1 MFRRRAPQA
10 QPTLLVVGLG
20 NPGPEYRGTRHNV
33 GFEVVDRLAER
44 HKIRLSEARFNSKL
58 GVGTVAGAAVALAK
72 PLTYMNRSGPAV
84 ASLLRHFGL
93 TPPQLLVVADELD
106 HEPGVVSMR
115 PKGGAG
121 GHNGHRSLIQA
132 LGTNEYARIKIGV
145 GKPPRDGADHVLGR
159 FHPDERE
166 LVEPCIARA
175 CEAVEAFS
183 RDGLDAALRVA
194 NG

>member
-1 MFRRRAPQA
+1 
-10 QPTLLVVGLG
+10 LLVVGLG
-20 NPGPEYRGTRHNV
+20 NPGGEYRGTRHNV

-44 HKIRLSEARFNSKL
+44 NRIRLSEARFTAKF
-58 GVGTVAGAAVALAK
+58 GVGVVDGAPLALAK
-72 PLTYMNRSGPAV
+72 PLTFMNRCGPAV
-84 ASLLRHFGL
+84 AALLRHFGL
-93 TPPQLLVVADELD
+93 GPADLLVVADELD
-106 HEPGVVSMR
+106 HVPGVLSMR

-145 GKPPRDGADHVLGR
+145 GKPPREGVEHVLGR

-166 LVEPCIARA
+166 RVEPCIVRA
-175 CEAVEAFS
+175 CEAAEAFA
-183 RDGLDAALRVA
+183 REGLDAALRVA